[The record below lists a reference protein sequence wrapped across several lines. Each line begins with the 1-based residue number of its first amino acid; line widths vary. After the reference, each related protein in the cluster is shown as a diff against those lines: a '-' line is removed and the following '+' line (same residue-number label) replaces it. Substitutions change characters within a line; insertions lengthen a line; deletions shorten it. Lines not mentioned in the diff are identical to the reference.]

1 VHAISN
7 GARVGKL
14 DELNTEP
21 RDYPAQWV
29 KPPIDLRELANLRN
43 QGWTANKLAKRY
55 LRDRSTIVRILKRIE
70 EGIYE

>member
-1 VHAISN
+1 
-7 GARVGKL
+7 
-14 DELNTEP
+14 
-21 RDYPAQWV
+21 V

-70 EGIYE
+70 EESYE